1 MIDIENLSEYIEDEI
16 KDAGKYARCAMK
28 HKGEN
33 PELAE
38 LFHRLSGEEADHAR
52 MLYDEAMKEV
62 KELRDK
68 YSMHE

>member
-1 MIDIENLSEYIEDEI
+1 MIDIDNLSEYIEDEI
-16 KDAGKYARCAMK
+16 KDAGKYARCAIK
-28 HKGEN
+28 HKSEN

-38 LFHRLSGEEADHAR
+38 MFYRLSEEEAGHAR

-68 YSMHE
+68 YSMRE

>member
-1 MIDIENLSEYIEDEI
+1 MIDIDNLSEYIEDEI
-16 KDAGKYARCAMK
+16 KDAGKYARCALK
-28 HKGEN
+28 HKDET
-33 PELAE
+33 PELAD
-38 LFHRLSGEEADHAR
+38 LFYRLSGEEAEHAR

>member
-1 MIDIENLSEYIEDEI
+1 MIDIESLSEYIEDEI
-16 KDAGKYARCAMK
+16 KDAGKYARCALK
-28 HKGEN
+28 HKDETPG
-33 PELAE
+33 LAE
-38 LFHRLSGEEADHAR
+38 LFYRLSGEEADHAR